1 MKKLFFYFLVIFIIP
16 ITIILWI
23 FLGITVSAETLR
35 LFKSD
40 KVEKYNPEI
49 CYRSACI
56 KGYENYDW
64 ANKFFY
70 ENKNLKFIFS
80 DFTLWKAKNYKG
92 ETINILHPENI
103 RKTFKP
109 KEFKNDKKAYFFG
122 GSVAWGFG
130 SSDDLTLP
138 SLFAKKYNIE
148 TFNYAQQAWVSSQ
161 NLTELSRIISAQK
174 KIDYVF
180 FIDGINDSRDLC
192 STNQNENHFVSSV
205 RNIYQEKVY
214 SNQNSSNISYDNILN
229 TFKSFITFLKYRFI
243 DDYHFKRLQKNF
255 KETKYDCHKNRIKK
269 ENATN
274 FVIGNWMQAKTL
286 TEKAGGKFFLILQP
300 NIYFDQTKSD
310 HFLSLHKTH
319 EKNISLKDS
328 EIAFYNEIIK
338 KIGNEDF
345 FIDTK
350 DIFRDKYDYIHID
363 YGSHFLPKGYE
374 NVLEVIGSKYEF

>member
-1 MKKLFFYFLVIFIIP
+1 MKKIFFYFFIIFIIP

-23 FLGITVSAETLR
+23 FLGITVSVETLR

-40 KVEKYNPEI
+40 QVDKYNPEI
-49 CYRSACI
+49 CYRSACV
-56 KGYENYDW
+56 KGYENYEW

-80 DFTLWKAKNYKG
+80 DYTLWKAKDYSG
-92 ETINILHPENI
+92 ETINILLPENI

-109 KEFKNDKKAYFFG
+109 IKLKNNKKAYFFG
-122 GSVAWGFG
+122 GSTAWGFG
-130 SSDDLTLP
+130 SSDDLTLA

-180 FIDGINDSRDLC
+180 FFEGLNDSRSLC
-192 STNQNENHFVSSV
+192 SVNQNENYFVSSV
-205 RNIYQEKVY
+205 RKIYQEKVY
-214 SNQNSSNISYDNILN
+214 SEQSNSSISYDNILN
-229 TFKSFITFLKYRFI
+229 TFKSFVTFLKYRLI
-243 DDYHFKRLQKNF
+243 DDYHFKRVQNNF
-255 KETKYDCHKNRIKK
+255 KEIEYDCHKNEVKK

-274 FVIGNWMQAKTL
+274 FVIGNWKQAKTL

-300 NIYFDQTKSD
+300 NIYFDQTKTD
-310 HFLSLHKTH
+310 HFSSLHKMN
-319 EKNISLKDS
+319 EKNISLKNS
-328 EIAFYNEIIK
+328 EKAFYNEILK

-345 FIDTK
+345 LIDVK
-350 DIFRDKYDYIHID
+350 DIFKDKYDYIHID
-363 YGSHFLPKGYE
+363 YGGHFLPKGYDDI
-374 NVLEVIGSKYEF
+374 LKVIDTKYKF